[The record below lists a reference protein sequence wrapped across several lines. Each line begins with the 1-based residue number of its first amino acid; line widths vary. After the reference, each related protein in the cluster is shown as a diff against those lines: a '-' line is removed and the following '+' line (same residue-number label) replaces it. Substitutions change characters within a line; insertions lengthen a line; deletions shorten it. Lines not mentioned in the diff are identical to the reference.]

1 MFKKI
6 NNKEFF
12 TSSESLH
19 KSEVN
24 KHARDSD
31 ENMTTMS
38 RCRHL
43 NVTKDLM
50 EQFVNNLNLFSKRE
64 KKG

>member
-12 TSSESLH
+12 TSSKSLH

-50 EQFVNNLNLFSKRE
+50 EQFVNNLNLFSSRE